1 MSQPIDELAARR
13 RNPCGIT
20 QPESVR
26 ILGEATDAMRRMAS
40 NLDPAK
46 PNAAALD
53 DIARQADAVRVAA
66 LRAAAAARANTPG
79 AA

>member
-13 RNPCGIT
+13 RMGGFT
-20 QPESVR
+20 LPEHVR
-26 ILGEATDAMRRMAS
+26 ILVEATDANFRMAR

-53 DIARQADAVRVAA
+53 EIARQADAVRVAA